1 MNITFTFDSFDFDGT
16 HKVHQV
22 AENIG
27 REISKIIPELLLKVA
42 NYQDDHS
49 VHGGV
54 LEIKVRLTGPDLNK
68 EDTIEY
74 NKDLE
79 FYFKVLI
86 GERIEVIHLNTVFA
100 NPNHLT
106 KTEISYLKEIID
118 YIPDKII
125 AANKNK
131 SIGTARTHRRN
142 IYRKSG
148 CSNPDELKTYTLLY
162 NLLDGS
168 TENFVGDYLN
178 KC

>member
-49 VHGGV
+49 LLGGE
-54 LEIKVRLTGPDLNK
+54 LEIKVRLKGPDLNK
-68 EDTIEY
+68 ADTIEY
-74 NKDLE
+74 NKNLE

-106 KTEISYLKEIID
+106 KTEISYLQEIID
-118 YIPDKII
+118 RKS
-125 AANKNK
+125 NKMMAINHK
-131 SIGTARTHRRN
+131 RGIETVRTHRAN
-142 IYRKSG
+142 IYSKAK
-148 CSNPDELKTYTLLY
+148 CKTPEELKIYVDMHK
-162 NLLDGS
+162 LLD
-168 TENFVGDYLN
+168 
-178 KC
+178 